1 MFLIFRLL
9 RHKPFQ
15 KYLAV
20 AHLAPHERTLL
31 LLNAVCQ
38 RWTLKAPLYLNKLF
52 KFFKKATVKICKL
65 IQGRT
70 LGSHVVFHIS
80 MLSIT
85 KCISFPL
92 FHVIL
97 SLLAGCVLLSDDE
110 IVPARPV
117 LSWDPEEDEMDH
129 KRWGDSSSDQ
139 HTTMPFFCSALSF
152 DVK

>member
-20 AHLAPHERTLL
+20 AHLAPHERMLL

-52 KFFKKATVKICKL
+52 KFLKKATVKICKL

-117 LSWDPEEDEMDH
+117 LRSRGCDGPQ
-129 KRWGDSSSDQ
+129 KVRW
-139 HTTMPFFCSALSF
+139 FFKWSAYNNAIFSITAML
-152 DVK
+152 